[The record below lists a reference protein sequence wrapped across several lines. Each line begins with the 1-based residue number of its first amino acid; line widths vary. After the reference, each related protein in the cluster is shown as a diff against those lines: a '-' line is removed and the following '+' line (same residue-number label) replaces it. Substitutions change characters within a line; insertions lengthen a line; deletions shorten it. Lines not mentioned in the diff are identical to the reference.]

1 LLHILLFWVYLPG
14 TLLGQNLSFHR
25 FTNQDGLPINNIND
39 IVQDRDGF
47 LWIATDAGLS
57 RYDGYIFKTYTMDRT
72 HEGSLPSN
80 LVFRLGV
87 DCSNKLW
94 IMTTDRGLCL
104 FDLNSPYVCNEH
116 CIDFYPL
123 INLVGKKRNLC
134 ENKITN

>member
-1 LLHILLFWVYLPG
+1 MKRLLHILLFWVYLPG

-104 FDLNSPYVCNEH
+104 FDLNSVRKKTPCFSN
-116 CIDFYPL
+116 F
-123 INLVGKKRNLC
+123 INLFFFQPGLPGSFA
-134 ENKITN
+134 I